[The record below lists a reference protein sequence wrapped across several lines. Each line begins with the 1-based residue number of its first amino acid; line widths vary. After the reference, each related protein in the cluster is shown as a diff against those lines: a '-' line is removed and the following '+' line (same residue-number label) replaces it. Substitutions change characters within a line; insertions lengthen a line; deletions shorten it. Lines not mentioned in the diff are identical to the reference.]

1 MIYIDIK
8 IKQDTA
14 TLTIIG
20 HANTQAE
27 CCARVTG
34 AFEMFL
40 YTFNPSEYRQ
50 ENGYSFLSLQ
60 LTIENYIIALRGL
73 KYFEKLKELYP
84 SQIQLKKEIIEN
96 GKHNKTS

>member
-20 HANTQAE
+20 HANTQSE

-34 AFEMFL
+34 AFEMYL
-40 YTFNPSEYRQ
+40 YTFNPDTYNQ

-60 LTIENYIIALRGL
+60 LTLENYIIALRGL

-84 SQIQLKKEIIEN
+84 SQIELKKEITEY
-96 GKHNKTS
+96 GKHDKTS

>member
-14 TLTIIG
+14 ELTIIG

-40 YTFNPSEYRQ
+40 YTFNPKDYKQ

-60 LTIENYIIALRGL
+60 LTLENYIIALRGL

-84 SQIQLKKEIIEN
+84 SQMQIKKEIN
-96 GKHNKTS
+96 

>member
-8 IKQDTA
+8 IKDNI
-14 TLTIIG
+14 LDLGLLG
-20 HANTQAE
+20 HANTQSE
-27 CCARVTG
+27 CCARITG

-40 YTFNPSEYRQ
+40 YTFNPENYHQ

-60 LTIENYIIALRGL
+60 LTLENYIIALRGL

-96 GKHNKTS
+96 GKHD